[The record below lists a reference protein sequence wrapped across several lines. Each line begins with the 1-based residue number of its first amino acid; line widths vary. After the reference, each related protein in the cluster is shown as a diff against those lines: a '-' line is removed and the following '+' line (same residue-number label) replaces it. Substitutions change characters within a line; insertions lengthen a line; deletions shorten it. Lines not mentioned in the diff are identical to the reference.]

1 METRIWNTDIPLPEI
16 LRQYY
21 ERKDPGTGTV
31 VIHAGQVKVPG
42 KVKPAMDHVVLEPCV
57 EDPTGGLARIGQSAL
72 GRFEISRV
80 QIHHRL
86 GRVSPGGHVLVVL
99 VSSPKRGPAFDACR
113 WVVDEIKREEV
124 IRLVEVE
131 QATGD
136 EKAARRKDDRTDQH
150 ND

>member
-1 METRIWNTDIPLPEI
+1 METRIWNDDIPLPEI

-31 VIHAGQVKVPG
+31 VIHAGQVKLPG
-42 KVKPAMDHVVLEPCV
+42 KVKPAMDHVLLEPCV
-57 EDPTGGLARIGQSAL
+57 EDPAGGLARIRQSAL
-72 GRFEISRV
+72 VRFEVSRV

-86 GRVSPGGHVLVVL
+86 GRVFPGGHVLVVF
-99 VSSPKRGPAFDACR
+99 VSSPKRGPAFEACR

-131 QATGD
+131 HGTGD
-136 EKAARRKDDRTDQH
+136 ERAAGQRDG
-150 ND
+150 